1 MWCVLVCP
9 AAKLPS
15 EVDGSKY
22 VPSRRRPLA
31 ATRAA
36 GRRAGQARTF
46 PPCCCC
52 YDNERLRNAHF
63 IRCPPLVRCSS
74 LARPPSPT
82 HAHTRIYI
90 YTRACVQEIGARG
103 ARRLHADHLCVALV
117 CACVYLYRIDT
128 HTHAPTL
135 SLSIDIYRGIVC
147 LLVCVG
153 VCCGGYTTNNN
164 NIPTAHHPP
173 TRTHKHTIPT
183 ALRPNGACPTATAA
197 ATATT
202 TTHPTHTSACVCVCV
217 VVAASSEQ
225 RTAAGESPTRSFG
238 VCTANQTHTA
248 AAPKKHDDD
257 D

>member
-52 YDNERLRNAHF
+52 CYDNERLRNAHF

-82 HAHTRIYI
+82 HAHTRIYIYI

-153 VCCGGYTTNNN
+153 CAVVGILLIIIYPRRTTPPHA
-164 NIPTAHHPP
+164 PTNRRSPP
-173 TRTHKHTIPT
+173 HYAPT
-183 ALRPNGACPTATAA
+183 EPVPLPPPPPPPPPP
-197 ATATT
+197 
-202 TTHPTHTSACVCVCV
+202 HTHT
-217 VVAASSEQ
+217 
-225 RTAAGESPTRSFG
+225 
-238 VCTANQTHTA
+238 H
-248 AAPKKHDDD
+248 
-257 D
+257 